1 MKVVVAHPHQQHS
14 YRLASAI
21 KKAGHELVY
30 VTTVYNKPFSL
41 TKIVES
47 LLSGD
52 DRKKAQSRR
61 CDYLKDSE
69 VKQFCELGG
78 LIVLL
83 LFRLDRK
90 RGFTI
95 SYTLS

>member
-41 TKIVES
+41 TAMTGK
-47 LLSGD
+47 
-52 DRKKAQSRR
+52 RR
-61 CDYLKDSE
+61 R
-69 VKQFCELGG
+69 VVVA
-78 LIVLL
+78 I
-83 LFRLDRK
+83 
-90 RGFTI
+90 I
-95 SYTLS
+95 

>member
-61 CDYLKDSE
+61 GNVQFFAHFDSR
-69 VKQFCELGG
+69 
-78 LIVLL
+78 IAS
-83 LFRLDRK
+83 R
-90 RGFTI
+90 
-95 SYTLS
+95 